1 MEGQATREGRG
12 QGSQLSS
19 MVLWPRASAPT
30 PGLSLLICK
39 MGVAE
44 PTSQGKQ
51 VKAGTA
57 AGAVPGLNAQLGRAS
72 SSQGPQEVADWG
84 HEGGGPEAMA
94 KAPGGGAGQVAV
106 GVPRPWAAVTSR
118 RPPGLPAAALQSGDQ
133 GWPRPRWPVLCL
145 PRLCGPCRDWDQLP
159 WHQGRSAPIL
169 LPACPTSRG
178 NRLRVEG

>member
-84 HEGGGPEAMA
+84 HEGGGLKLWPKPQEEGQGRWPWVSP
-94 KAPGGGAGQVAV
+94 APGQ
-106 GVPRPWAAVTSR
+106 
-118 RPPGLPAAALQSGDQ
+118 Q
-133 GWPRPRWPVLCL
+133 
-145 PRLCGPCRDWDQLP
+145 
-159 WHQGRSAPIL
+159 
-169 LPACPTSRG
+169 
-178 NRLRVEG
+178 